1 MIAPPRRR
9 LAAFLAVAIAGLAV
23 LVLVVLHSS
32 GGGGCTAGAGTAGCA
47 TGATSPTATPNLR
60 LGPDG
65 MPLTLPAAG
74 SGSCSQTVDSAADA
88 AASLGSAKAG
98 AVICLNAGTYNGLT
112 LGGSHSGPV
121 TIQAVPGQRVILTTG
136 ARDSHGQTVAVY
148 VEPSASNLIIHGF
161 WIRGEVELSMGDSSI
176 RVDHNDITGG
186 PDGIELSSEDC
197 HVPNAPQWSGC
208 GATPKITDVTISGNR
223 IHDIGGSTGDDAI
236 NVNNY
241 ANLRVTGNDLYGM
254 HEGGNHTDCFQ
265 STFGGSGLV
274 FDHNY
279 EHDNNCQGFFIKDGD
294 VTDAALYDNLFLR
307 DQIDHE
313 AEGNLNIINVY
324 NVTIRRN
331 TSLPDTVDVIR
342 DLGSARPPDATVDHN
357 VFDIFASGCCN
368 DPAQFRLTETH
379 NIFWQQPDS
388 FRLGS
393 ADQVAHPTFTDPRVD
408 DYRLLHNPLGI
419 GVDWSPVDQH
429 YGP

>member
-23 LVLVVLHSS
+23 LVLVLLHSS

-47 TGATSPTATPNLR
+47 TGATGPKAAPAFRAGPN
-60 LGPDG
+60 G
-65 MPLTLPAAG
+65 MPLALPAAG
-74 SGSCSQTVDSAADA
+74 SDSCSQTVDSAADA
-88 AASLGSAKAG
+88 AASLASAKAG
-98 AVICLNAGTYNGLT
+98 AVICLKAGTYNGLT

-136 ARDSHGQTVAVY
+136 ARDSHGQNVAVY
-148 VEPSASNLIIHGF
+148 VGPSAGNLIIHGF

-186 PDGIELSSEDC
+186 PYGIELASEDC

-223 IHDIGGSTGDDAI
+223 IHDIGGPTGDDAI
-236 NVNNY
+236 NANNY
-241 ANLRVTGNDLYGM
+241 ANLRITGNDLYGM

-279 EHDNNCQGFFIKDGD
+279 EHDDNCQGFFTKDGD
-294 VTDAALYDNLFLR
+294 VTDALLYDNLFLR
-307 DQIDHE
+307 DQIEHE
-313 AEGNLNIINVY
+313 PEGNLDIINVY
-324 NVTIRRN
+324 NLTIRRN
-331 TSLPDTVDVIR
+331 TSLPDTVDAIR
-342 DLGSARPPDATVDHN
+342 DQGSAKPPRAAVDHN
-357 VFDIFASGCCN
+357 VFYMFANGCCD
-368 DPAQFRLTETH
+368 DPALFQLTENH
-379 NIFWQQPDS
+379 NIFLQQPDS

>member
-1 MIAPPRRR
+1 MA
-9 LAAFLAVAIAGLAV
+9 
-23 LVLVVLHSS
+23 SS
-32 GGGGCTAGAGTAGCA
+32 
-47 TGATSPTATPNLR
+47 
-60 LGPDG
+60 
-65 MPLTLPAAG
+65 
-74 SGSCSQTVDSAADA
+74 SA
-88 AASLGSAKAG
+88 
-98 AVICLNAGTYNGLT
+98 
-112 LGGSHSGPV
+112 
-121 TIQAVPGQRVILTTG
+121 
-136 ARDSHGQTVAVY
+136 
-148 VEPSASNLIIHGF
+148 
-161 WIRGEVELSMGDSSI
+161 
-176 RVDHNDITGG
+176 
-186 PDGIELSSEDC
+186 SEDC

-324 NVTIRRN
+324 DVTIRRN

-357 VFDIFASGCCN
+357 VF
-368 DPAQFRLTETH
+368 
-379 NIFWQQPDS
+379 
-388 FRLGS
+388 
-393 ADQVAHPTFTDPRVD
+393 
-408 DYRLLHNPLGI
+408 
-419 GVDWSPVDQH
+419 
-429 YGP
+429 